1 MSGVKRTTLR
11 WTGYGLAMAGSL
23 LLAGCMNPQAIKPAV
38 DMFSIYD
45 GRPSTAVERKQALN
59 DCYGYVNSIGISGPM
74 AVDMQICMLQLG
86 FRAPDG
92 EPSGPG
98 SSIVAPG
105 NCADDPDMPVCW
117 AVKYGWPQ
125 HPPPRWAKPGA
136 DPDNLGNVWYG
147 CYFDNVMNRHAMFVA
162 KVDQCMARRY
172 GYTVIHPHSPAD
184 VWLPH
189 KYWPNCQKP
198 AADMNW
204 LEKKWCPPGPSAAP
218 RPAN

>member
-1 MSGVKRTTLR
+1 
-11 WTGYGLAMAGSL
+11 MAGFL
-23 LLAGCMNPQAIKPAV
+23 LLAGCMRVTPLPPIKPAV
-38 DMFSIYD
+38 DMFSIYA
-45 GRPSTAVERKQALN
+45 GRPSTAAEREQALS
-59 DCYGYVNSIGISGPM
+59 DCYAYFNTTPNAYTTVPIAN
-74 AVDMQICMLQLG
+74 QICMLQLG